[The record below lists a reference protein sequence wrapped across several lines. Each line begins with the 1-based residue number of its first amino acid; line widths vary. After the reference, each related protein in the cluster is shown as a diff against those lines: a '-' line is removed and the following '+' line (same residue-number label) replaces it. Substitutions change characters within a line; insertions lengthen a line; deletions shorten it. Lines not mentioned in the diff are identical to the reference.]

1 MSEGQEDEELGKLE
15 LYKETRMQLFF
26 YGVGITMLYIIV
38 AVGITLLARKF
49 FTIPDELFR
58 KILHFIL
65 LGAYIPLVFI
75 FETWWMS
82 AIFSTSLIIILFPAL
97 SFAGKI
103 PMFSSFMN
111 ERKKGEFKSSMVLA
125 VGMMVFSVCI
135 CWGIFGEK
143 YLVLATIYAWGIGD
157 GLAAL
162 VGKRFGKHKIKWKL
176 ADGKKSVEG
185 SLTMFLCS
193 LISVFTVLL
202 IRGGIGMVMC
212 FVIAFLAACVCTV
225 AELCAK
231 NGMDTVICPVSAMIV
246 IIPMVIL
253 L

>member
-1 MSEGQEDEELGKLE
+1 MRIFYAIMNIIFEFE
-15 LYKETRMQLFF
+15 KEIHMQLFL
-26 YGVGITMLYIIV
+26 YGVSITMLYIIV
-38 AVGITLLARKF
+38 AVGSMLLVRKC

-58 KILHFIL
+58 KTLHFIL
-65 LGAYIPLVFI
+65 LGAYIPLVFA

-82 AIFSTSLIIILFPAL
+82 AIFSISLIIILFPAL
-97 SFAGKI
+97 AVAGKL

-125 VGMMVFSVCI
+125 VGMMAFSVCI

-143 YLVLATIYAWGIGD
+143 YLVLATVYAWGIGD

-176 ADGKKSVEG
+176 ADGKKSIEG

-202 IRGGIGMVMC
+202 IRGGIGMAMC
-212 FVIAFLAACVCTV
+212 FAIAFLAAVVCTV

-231 NGMDTVICPVSAMIV
+231 NGLDTVICPVSAMIV
-246 IIPMVIL
+246 IIPMIGMF
-253 L
+253 

>member
-1 MSEGQEDEELGKLE
+1 
-15 LYKETRMQLFF
+15 MQLFL
-26 YGVGITMLYIIV
+26 YGAGITMLYIIV
-38 AVGITLLARKF
+38 AVGIMLLARKF

-65 LGAYIPLVFI
+65 LGAYIPLVFA

-82 AIFSTSLIIILFPAL
+82 AIFAISLIIILFPAL
-97 SFAGKI
+97 SIAGKV
-103 PMFSSFMN
+103 PMFSAFMN

-125 VGMMVFSVCI
+125 VGMMAFSVCI
-135 CWGIFGEK
+135 CWGLFGEK
-143 YLVLATIYAWGIGD
+143 YLVLASIYAWGIGD

-162 VGKRFGKHKIKWKL
+162 IGKRFGKHKIKWKL

-193 LISVFTVLL
+193 FISILIVLL
-202 IRGGIGMVMC
+202 VRGGIGMAMC
-212 FVIAFLAACVCTV
+212 LAVAFLAAVVCTI

-231 NGMDTVICPVSAMIV
+231 NGLDTVICPISAMLV

-253 L
+253 F